1 MFIQE
6 LIPDIDLE
14 NYNVEFKGL
23 IDSGKNKKGES
34 KEVKWLKTIVAFANT
49 SGGTMY
55 IGVEDKSH
63 KVLALDHQ
71 TVDHV
76 TRLINTCIK
85 EKINPRI
92 QYHIS
97 TIPVTTS
104 STTRYIIRLKV
115 DKSNNVPVMLKAG
128 DGLLGIYVRNF
139 GESDPATPDQ
149 VRDMVY
155 MSEQIPFDQTVTD
168 SIYHPEDFTKLFALA
183 KEKNIQITEKNL
195 ISIGFM
201 NSEHKL
207 TKGALFFKD
216 NIKTTQTR
224 VTANVWEGISKG
236 SNIIL
241 AHQIYENNLLDIIK
255 LCIDFILNHSINGF
269 KKEETTRVN
278 YFSYPERSVTEA
290 VVNAIGHRN
299 YYIPGSQVEIN
310 IFKDRLEIT
319 SPGSLLG
326 SQVLQ
331 KEKNIAQIIPR
342 RRNEVICNILEM
354 CRYME
359 ESGSGFDKIEE
370 DYKGTDENHKPYVSC
385 DQQSFTLTLPDLLY
399 KKGIGSRPNIYL
411 DHPPKGKHD
420 LEILSYCFN
429 KEHSIKEI
437 TNHLGL
443 SDSNYFRKNVIKRLV
458 NDQLLLESS
467 NSRRKCYLTN
477 QQKVFVK

>member
-201 NSEHKL
+201 NYSLKTTSKPHKL
-207 TKGALFFKD
+207 
-216 NIKTTQTR
+216 
-224 VTANVWEGISKG
+224 E
-236 SNIIL
+236 
-241 AHQIYENNLLDIIK
+241 
-255 LCIDFILNHSINGF
+255 
-269 KKEETTRVN
+269 
-278 YFSYPERSVTEA
+278 
-290 VVNAIGHRN
+290 
-299 YYIPGSQVEIN
+299 
-310 IFKDRLEIT
+310 
-319 SPGSLLG
+319 
-326 SQVLQ
+326 
-331 KEKNIAQIIPR
+331 
-342 RRNEVICNILEM
+342 
-354 CRYME
+354 
-359 ESGSGFDKIEE
+359 
-370 DYKGTDENHKPYVSC
+370 
-385 DQQSFTLTLPDLLY
+385 
-399 KKGIGSRPNIYL
+399 
-411 DHPPKGKHD
+411 
-420 LEILSYCFN
+420 
-429 KEHSIKEI
+429 
-437 TNHLGL
+437 
-443 SDSNYFRKNVIKRLV
+443 
-458 NDQLLLESS
+458 
-467 NSRRKCYLTN
+467 
-477 QQKVFVK
+477 